1 MNTRMTGVL
10 AMGLALG
17 AMSAPGAAAS
27 DAAVTEAARP
37 NGSTTAL
44 LAFQQN
50 DDDEEAAYHAAREA
64 VARERFQR
72 AADLFEELRER
83 FPDTRYVPESL
94 YWQAFSLYRLDGQR
108 QLREALRLLE
118 MQLDLYPGARV
129 SDEARDLELRIR
141 TTLGRRGDARA
152 AERALREA
160 EMALAVPHRN
170 LEMSLVA
177 AERAAVR
184 SEMAAWR
191 AVQRAEAERAAVAG
205 RVGDVPLPVVPVA
218 PRPGRL
224 QECEDDDVKQA
235 AIQALMQMDTDRAL
249 PILRRVLQRRDEC
262 SAPLRRQAVFVL
274 SQHRPNEVEDIML
287 EVVRQDPDPKVQ
299 EAAVFWLSQV
309 HSERAVDALADI
321 LSTTDNPELQ
331 ENAIFALSQHGG
343 PRAAEILRSYALDP
357 SKPERVREN
366 AIFWF
371 SQNPDYADA
380 SFLIDLY
387 GELESSDLK
396 EHVFFSVSQLSD
408 PAAIDW
414 ILERALDQSESLEL
428 RKQALF
434 WAGQHRSVDLARLS
448 GLYASLS
455 DVEMKEQL
463 IFLYSQRSEPEAVE
477 QLIEIARSETDP
489 ELRKKAVFWLGQ
501 SHDERAIE
509 FLLEL
514 VDPPR

>member
-17 AMSAPGAAAS
+17 AMSAPELAGS
-27 DAAVTEAARP
+27 DAAVTEAVRP
-37 NGSTTAL
+37 GGSMAAL

-50 DDDEEAAYHAAREA
+50 DDEEAAYRAAREA
-64 VARERFQR
+64 LTRERFQR
-72 AADLFEELRER
+72 AAALFAALRER
-83 FPDTRYVPESL
+83 FPDTRYAPESM

-108 QLREALRLLE
+108 ELRESLRLLE
-118 MQLDLYPGARV
+118 MQLERYPSERV
-129 SDEARDLELRIR
+129 SDAARDLELRIR
-141 TTLGRRGDARA
+141 SKLGSRGDARA
-152 AERALREA
+152 AEQALREA
-160 EMALAVPHRN
+160 ERALAVGHG
-170 LEMSLVA
+170 SLSASMVA
-177 AERAAVR
+177 AERAAIQ
-184 SEMAAWR
+184 SEMVARIAI
-191 AVQRAEAERAAVAG
+191 ERAGMASSAVAA
-205 RVGDVPLPVVPVA
+205 RMADMPLVA
-218 PRPGRL
+218 LERDRDRER
-224 QECEDDDVKQA
+224 QECEDDEVKQA
-235 AIQALMQMDTDRAL
+235 AIQALMQMETDRAL

-274 SQHRPNEVEDIML
+274 SQHRPSEVEDIML
-287 EVVRQDPDPKVQ
+287 EVVRQDPDPEVQ

-309 HSERAVDALADI
+309 HSERAVDALAEI
-321 LSTTDNPELQ
+321 LSTTDKPELQ

-408 PAAIDW
+408 PAAIEW

-448 GLYASLS
+448 GLYARLS

-463 IFLYSQRSEPEAVE
+463 IFLYSQRSEPEAVD

-501 SHDERAIE
+501 SGDERAIE

>member
-1 MNTRMTGVL
+1 MNTRITGVL
-10 AMGLALG
+10 ALGLALG
-17 AMSAPGAAAS
+17 ALSAPGLRAS
-27 DAAVTEAARP
+27 DAAVRGEAGDAVRP
-37 NGSTTAL
+37 GGSMATL
-44 LAFQQN
+44 LAFQETE
-50 DDDEEAAYHAAREA
+50 EEAAYRAGREA
-64 VARERFQR
+64 VTRERFQR
-72 AADLFEELRER
+72 AAALFAELRDR
-83 FPDTRYVPESL
+83 FPDTRYAPESM

-108 QLREALRLLE
+108 ELREALRLLE
-118 MQLDLYPGARV
+118 EQVDRYPRARV
-129 SDEARDLELRIR
+129 SDDARNLELRIR

-160 EMALAVPHRN
+160 EIALAPGAS
-170 LEMSLVA
+170 LEASLVA
-177 AERAAVR
+177 AERAAVQ
-184 SEMAAWR
+184 SEMVAQIAI
-191 AVQRAEAERAAVAG
+191 ERAAMASAAIAG
-205 RVGDVPLPVVPVA
+205 RMGDVPLPA
-218 PRPGRL
+218 ARPRER
-224 QECEDDDVKQA
+224 QECEDDEVRQA
-235 AIQALMQMDTDRAL
+235 AIQALMQMDTNRAL
-249 PILRRVLQRRDEC
+249 PILRRVLARRDEC

-274 SQHRPNEVEDIML
+274 SQHQPNEVEDIML
-287 EVVRQDPDPKVQ
+287 EVVRQDPDPEVK

-309 HSERAVDALADI
+309 KSERAVDALADI
-321 LSTTDNPELQ
+321 LSTTDDTELQ

-343 PRAAEILRSYALDP
+343 SRAAEILRSYALDS
-357 SKPERVREN
+357 SKPDRVREN

-387 GELESSDLK
+387 DELESPDLK

-408 PAAIDW
+408 PAAIEW

-434 WAGQHRSVDLARLS
+434 WAGQHSSIDLARLS
-448 GLYASLS
+448 GLYTRLS
-455 DVEMKEQL
+455 DREMKEQL
-463 IFLYSQRSEPEAVE
+463 IFLYSQRSESEAVE

-501 SHDERAIE
+501 TGDERAIE